1 VKPEIEKPHQSEKGK
16 KTERRKIN
24 NRSMKLQRL
33 LQNNTFNVI
42 VVSIPAKQN
51 KDNKNKYSRNLI

>member
-24 NRSMKLQRL
+24 NTFLKSQR
-33 LQNNTFNVI
+33 
-42 VVSIPAKQN
+42 
-51 KDNKNKYSRNLI
+51 